1 MRLSK
6 LVVLKSPILLT
17 QIDGHISSDLD
28 VGRWTLDV
36 EIGTRLTEIQLPDP
50 ANHGESSLPSPS
62 LPPVCPRLVMFWN
75 RLAHGSL
82 YIPRVL
88 RRANENERVVIG
100 GECCEELAR
109 KPEFHLH

>member
-17 QIDGHISSDLD
+17 QINGHISSDLD
-28 VGRWTLDV
+28 VGRWTLKL
-36 EIGTRLTEIQLPDP
+36 GRGSTEIQLLDP

-88 RRANENERVVIG
+88 RRPNEDERVVIG
-100 GECCEELAR
+100 RECCEELER